1 MPWSRT
7 FRGSGFGVVDGRSF
21 SISEVCGRGRPEAR
35 HAGVTTVTKA
45 VNWTGSAELKQ
56 ASKQAKGY
64 SVALV

>member
-45 VNWTGSAELKQ
+45 VNWTGSAEL
-56 ASKQAKGY
+56 GIY
-64 SVALV
+64 IVW